1 MIKYLIYI
9 IFLLFQF
16 TFAENLISIIATA
29 NVHGEID
36 PCG

>member
-1 MIKYLIYI
+1 MIKYLIFTI
-9 IFLLFQF
+9 VLIFQF

>member
-1 MIKYLIYI
+1 MIKYLISSI
-9 IFLLFQF
+9 VLVFQF
-16 TFAENLISIIATA
+16 TFAENSISIIATA

>member
-1 MIKYLIYI
+1 MKHLIYI
-9 IFLLFQF
+9 TFLIFQF
-16 TFAENLISIIATA
+16 SYSADSISIIATA

>member
-1 MIKYLIYI
+1 MIRKPIL
-9 IFLLFQF
+9 LLFIFFQLVYSID
-16 TFAENLISIIATA
+16 TINIIATA